1 MQETSTTTKAVEKND
16 WLFPGVTIGE
26 RAVVNAPKNRT
37 KSQKFVQRLRLI
49 YRDRAARV
57 TTS

>member
-26 RAVVNAPKNRT
+26 RALVNAPKNRT

-49 YRDRAARV
+49 YRD
-57 TTS
+57 